1 MFIVD
6 SGHQPTGRVPVF
18 YSRRYSGPYYRWSF
32 EQRVQGWRSVR
43 VQAEELPHL
52 ILSVSPWKDV
62 PRSLRK
68 SLAEHYVE

>member
-6 SGHQPTGRVPVF
+6 SAHQLTDGVPVF

-52 ILSVSPWKDV
+52 ILAASPWKDV
-62 PRSLRK
+62 PCSLRK
-68 SLAEHYVE
+68 SLAAHYVE